1 VVVKCDVF
9 EGRIQISSGYEQ
21 DAEENIST

>member
-1 VVVKCDVF
+1 MQ
-9 EGRIQISSGYEQ
+9 EW